1 VALEQSGQAFS
12 AGRIAGF
19 VVGVVLFLILL
30 LNPLGL
36 PPEAAAVA
44 AVAALM
50 ASFWISV
57 CIPIPATSLFP
68 IVLFPLLGIMESGKA
83 VKFYSNDNIYLFM
96 GGFIIALA
104 IEKWGLH
111 KRIALMIALLV
122 GTSPKRLVLG
132 FICATAVISMLISN
146 TATTMMMLPIAMGI
160 ITATSEL
167 TGKQD
172 QNFAIA
178 LMLGV
183 AYGASVGGIATP
195 IGTPPNIIFLG
206 QFREAFPGG
215 PQLTFFDWG
224 KVFLPLVAVFLPIVW
239 IVLVRI
245 VAPPKL
251 KVTAGREVIKSEL
264 AKLGPLRGAELRI
277 SIVFA
282 LTVLLWV
289 FRQPIRLEI
298 FTVPGWSS
306 ILGDPGFIS
315 DATVAIAMSILLFL
329 IPSGKRDGRG
339 FLMDWRTAVRLPWGI
354 LLLFGGGF
362 AIAGGFK
369 ETGLDLIIGHG
380 IRPLLDIHPLLV
392 VAIICLLITYLTELT
407 SNTAT
412 TAALLPVMMGTAL
425 ALKLNPLLLM
435 IPATISA
442 SCAFMLPV
450 ATPPN
455 AIVFGSGYVPM
466 SKMVKGGM
474 ILNLV
479 GVFLITMIVYF
490 FVLPAWGVSI
500 AMPPWASR

>member
-1 VALEQSGQAFS
+1 MAFEQSGHWLS

-19 VVGVVLFLILL
+19 VIGLVLFLVLL

-36 PPEAAAVA
+36 PPAAAAVA
-44 AVAALM
+44 AVSALM

-57 CIPIPATSLFP
+57 CIPIPVTSLLP

-83 VKFYSNDNIYLFM
+83 VKYYSNDNIYLFM
-96 GGFIIALA
+96 GGFIIALG

-111 KRIALMIALLV
+111 KRIALLIALLV
-122 GTSPKRLVLG
+122 GTSPKKLVLG
-132 FICATAVISMLISN
+132 FLCATAAISMLISN

-160 ITATSEL
+160 ITATFEL
-167 TGKQD
+167 SGKED
-172 QNFAIA
+172 RNFAIA
-178 LMLGV
+178 LMLAV
-183 AYGASVGGIATP
+183 AYGASVGGVATP

-206 QFREAFPGG
+206 QFREAFPDG
-215 PQLTFFDWG
+215 PRLTFFDWG
-224 KVFLPLVAVFLPIVW
+224 KVFLPLVIIFLPIVW
-239 IVLVRI
+239 VILVKI

-251 KVTAGREVIKSEL
+251 KSTAGREVIRTEL
-264 AKLGPLRGAELRI
+264 GKLGRLRGPEFRI

-289 FRQPIRLEI
+289 FRQPIKLEI
-298 FTVPGWSS
+298 FTIPGWSS
-306 ILGDPGFIS
+306 LLGNPGFMS
-315 DATVAIAMSILLFL
+315 DATVAIAMSVLLFL
-329 IPSGKRDGRG
+329 IPSGEKDRKG

-369 ETGLDLIIGHG
+369 ETGLDLILGHG
-380 IRPLLDIHPLLV
+380 IRPLLNIHPLLV

-412 TAALLPVMMGTAL
+412 TAALLPVMMGTAM

-479 GVFLITMIVYF
+479 GVIIITLLVYY
-490 FVLPAWGVSI
+490 FVLPAWGASPLL
-500 AMPPWASR
+500 PPWAVR